1 MFTQAISFI
10 SLGLLMMVI
19 GLSYQLPLIT
29 HLDTRLSES
38 LNRYF
43 IPKMKAF
50 RFFWPIGT
58 NPMAF
63 VLLGICFIPN
73 LLKGFT
79 IAIVYIFI
87 SAFERIIKTKLD
99 RKRPYQ
105 VNGDISLEQPVT
117 PHDPSH
123 PSGDA
128 MRVWFLAIVFPW
140 VFSLNWQTTIFT
152 CCVAIF
158 VSIGRISLGVHYPF
172 DVIGGKGLGIFGAGV
187 SMLLSEIAV
196 GYF

>member
-1 MFTQAISFI
+1 
-10 SLGLLMMVI
+10 MVI
-19 GLSYQLPLIT
+19 GLFYQLPFFT

-43 IPKMKAF
+43 IPKMEAF
-50 RFFWPIGT
+50 RYFWPIGT

-73 LLKGFT
+73 LLNGFV
-79 IAIVYIFI
+79 IVFVYIFI
-87 SAFERIIKTKLD
+87 SAFERIIKIKLD

-105 VNGDISLEQPVT
+105 VNSEISLEQPIT

-140 VFSLNWQTTIFT
+140 VFYLNWQTTLVT
-152 CCVAIF
+152 CCVAFF
-158 VSIGRISLGVHYPF
+158 VSLGRIGLGVHYPF

-187 SMLLSEIAV
+187 TMLLAEIAV
-196 GYF
+196 SYL